1 MFNAVHFY
9 RLGRKLFL
17 WRIPLLPKLIELIIF
32 LLYNSKI
39 PTSCEIGGGS
49 FFSYGGI
56 GVVLHAR
63 CKIGENVDI
72 GTNVTIGG
80 KSGNFEVPII
90 GNNVYIATGAKIL
103 GSIKVGNNV
112 TIGANAVVINDVPDN
127 AIMAGVPARL
137 IKYKQIS
144 SQIH

>member
-103 GSIKVGNNV
+103 GPIKVGNNV

>member
-9 RLGRKLFL
+9 RLGHQLFL

-39 PTSCEIGGGS
+39 PTSCEIGKGS

-63 CKIGENVDI
+63 CRIGKNVDI

-80 KSGNFEVPII
+80 RSGNYEVPII
-90 GNNVYIATGAKIL
+90 GNNVYIATSAKIL
-103 GSIKVGNNV
+103 GPIKVGNNT
-112 TIGANAVVINDVPDN
+112 TIGANAVVINDVPEN
-127 AIMAGVPARL
+127 AIMAGVPAKL
-137 IKYKQIS
+137 LKYK
-144 SQIH
+144 HE

>member
-9 RLGRKLFL
+9 RIGHQLFL

-39 PTSCEIGGGS
+39 PTSCEIGKES

-63 CKIGENVDI
+63 CKVGNNVDI

-80 KSGNFEVPII
+80 RSGNYEVPII
-90 GNNVYIATGAKIL
+90 GNNVYIATGAKII
-103 GSIKVGNNV
+103 GPIKVGNNA
-112 TIGANAVVINDVPDN
+112 TIGANAVVINDVPEN
-127 AIMAGVPARL
+127 AIMAGVPAKL
-137 IKYKQIS
+137 IKYKTE
-144 SQIH
+144 

>member
-9 RLGRKLFL
+9 RLGRQLFL
-17 WRIPLLPKLIELIIF
+17 WRIPLLPKRIELIIF

-72 GTNVTIGG
+72 GTNVTVGG
-80 KSGNFEVPII
+80 KSGNYDVPII

-103 GSIKVGNNV
+103 GPIKVGNNV

>member
-9 RLGRKLFL
+9 RLGRQLFL
-17 WRIPLLPKLIELIIF
+17 WRIPLIPKLIELIIF

-39 PTSCEIGGGS
+39 PTSCEIGQGS

-103 GSIKVGNNV
+103 GPIKVGNNV

-127 AIMAGVPARL
+127 AIMAGVPAKL
-137 IKYKQIS
+137 IKYKTE
-144 SQIH
+144 

>member
-9 RLGRKLFL
+9 RLGRQLLL

-39 PTSCEIGGGS
+39 PASCEIGRGS

-72 GTNVTIGG
+72 GTNVTVGG
-80 KSGNFEVPII
+80 KSGNYEVPIL

-103 GSIKVGNNV
+103 GPIKIGNNV

-137 IKYKQIS
+137 IKYK
-144 SQIH
+144 

>member
-9 RLGRKLFL
+9 RLGRQLYL
-17 WRIPLLPKLIELIIF
+17 WRIPLFPKLIELFIF

-39 PTSCEIGGGS
+39 PSSCQIGKGS

-63 CKIGENVDI
+63 CKVGNNVDI

-80 KSGNFEVPII
+80 RSGNYEVPII

-103 GSIKVGNNV
+103 GPIKVGDNA
-112 TIGANAVVINDVPDN
+112 TIGANAVVINDVPEN
-127 AIMAGVPARL
+127 AIMAGVPAKL
-137 IKYKQIS
+137 LKYKIE
-144 SQIH
+144 